1 MKIEE
6 LLFDTRSRNAEK
18 MGGYYAHWEAQLYCA
33 VITMVLRNLDVYI
46 HLLDG
51 RQVSTYM
58 GSSRNVKH
66 ESRLPAHV
74 MVEKDPKCPE
84 SGTSSDSRFCL
95 FFFGSCSCS
104 FLPCLAAQ
112 QL

>member
-58 GSSRNVKH
+58 RSSRNVKH

-74 MVEKDPKCPE
+74 MVEKDPKCKVI
-84 SGTSSDSRFCL
+84 
-95 FFFGSCSCS
+95 
-104 FLPCLAAQ
+104 
-112 QL
+112 